1 MAVAGHAGLHWS
13 CRWFAKWGASNSPR
27 ARCQHQEFGLVHRPR
42 EVARRFVVAAV
53 ADFALACTRC
63 LTFVEV
69 AVLRNRRR
77 GERSLGALIPV

>member
-1 MAVAGHAGLHWS
+1 LVLQVVRKVGRIELAQ
-13 CRWFAKWGASNSPR
+13 

-63 LTFVEV
+63 VTFVEV